1 MYHLFQKERKKKMN
15 KYMVCIDNGFDCYF
29 SVMSANN
36 ENEAVEFVA
45 GIGDVVKVKEII
57 DECHN

>member
-1 MYHLFQKERKKKMN
+1 MN
-15 KYMVCIDNGFDCYF
+15 KYMACIDNGFDCYF

-36 ENEAVEFVA
+36 ENEAIEFVA